1 MGRTLSESTAETRNF
16 QYGGNTGSGNRQAAL
31 CQHRQYSVGED
42 KTILQCETSDG
53 ESRMAFLAQA
63 GKQVYNYQ
71 FLGIYLGTGDAGLCY
86 DLERYD
92 KEDRTKVQMSKD
104 ILRSLLE
111 TEEKVIV
118 MMDYRYTIADLYTS
132 AKKETFP

>member
-1 MGRTLSESTAETRNF
+1 
-16 QYGGNTGSGNRQAAL
+16 
-31 CQHRQYSVGED
+31 
-42 KTILQCETSDG
+42 
-53 ESRMAFLAQA
+53 
-63 GKQVYNYQ
+63 
-71 FLGIYLGTGDAGLCY
+71 
-86 DLERYD
+86 
-92 KEDRTKVQMSKD
+92 MSKD